1 MSVLEKVIKFIDAV
15 SDRTG
20 RIVGWIAV
28 PMIVALIY
36 EVFARYVFQRPT
48 IWSYEI
54 TYMIY
59 GTHFLLGAAYTLRV
73 KGHIRIDLL
82 YMRFSI
88 RGRALIDVIGYLVIF
103 FPIMFILVISSYDM
117 AKDAYM
123 IKEVSQFTPWQPIL
137 WPFKSVICVGFSLLI
152 LQGIAEFIRSV
163 VTLIRGEE
171 TC

>member
-1 MSVLEKVIKFIDAV
+1 MTVLEKVTKFIDAV

-28 PMIVALIY
+28 PMIIALIY
-36 EVFARYVFQRPT
+36 EVFARYVFHRPT

-82 YMRFSI
+82 YMRFSP
-88 RGRALIDVIGYLVIF
+88 RGRALIDSLGYLVIF
-103 FPIMFILVISSYDM
+103 FPVMIILVIASFDM
-117 AKDAYM
+117 AKDAFM
-123 IKEVSQFTPWQPIL
+123 IHEVSQFTPWQPIL

-152 LQGIAEFIRSV
+152 LQGVAEFIRSV
-163 VTLIRGEE
+163 ITLVRGEE
-171 TC
+171 T